1 MSSPSPRGGQAQ
13 RGIIEPFDSAKHNRA
28 AFSCGVEQVDNF
40 FRKTAN
46 KLVKADNLR
55 VYVMVGTDGQ
65 LIGFY
70 AINAHK
76 VDYTELPEKYAR
88 NRPGHGAIPAIY
100 ISMIG
105 VDLRFAGQGYGGDLL
120 ADCLARI
127 ARIGDELGVSVVMLD
142 ILDDGNPELVAKRKQ
157 LYAGYGFT
165 PLPSNDMRM
174 FLLLGTVKQ
183 LVQENGKPIRS
194 ARPAI
199 P

>member
-1 MSSPSPRGGQAQ
+1 MIDSTARGESAP
-13 RGIIEPFDSAKHNRA
+13 RGIIEPFDPARHDCA

-55 VYVMVGTDGQ
+55 VYAMVDPDAQ

-76 VDYTELPEKYAR
+76 VDYTELPSKYAR
-88 NRPGHGAIPAIY
+88 VRPGHGSIPAIY

-105 VDLRFAGQGYGGDLL
+105 VDVRFAGNGYGGDLL
-120 ADCLARI
+120 ADCLKRI
-127 ARIGDELGVSVVMLD
+127 ARIGNELGVSVVMLD
-142 ILDDGNPELVAKRKQ
+142 VLDDGNSELVEKRKR

-165 PLPSNDMRM
+165 PLPTNDMRL
-174 FLLLGTVKQ
+174 FLPLATVKQ
-183 LVQENGKPIRS
+183 LIAEDE
-194 ARPAI
+194 
-199 P
+199 

>member
-1 MSSPSPRGGQAQ
+1 MTGPSVRGASAT
-13 RGIIEPFDSAKHNRA
+13 RGIIEPFDPAKHDRA

-55 VYVMVGTDGQ
+55 VYAMVDPDGQ

-76 VDYTELPEKYAR
+76 VDYTELPAKYAR
-88 NRPGHGAIPAIY
+88 DRPGHGSIPAIY

-105 VDLRFAGQGYGGDLL
+105 VDVRFAGNGYGGDLL
-120 ADCLARI
+120 ADCLKRI

-142 ILDDGNPELVAKRKQ
+142 VLDDGNSELVEKRKR
-157 LYAGYGFT
+157 LYADYGFT
-165 PLPSNDMRM
+165 PLPTNDMRL
-174 FLLLGTVKQ
+174 FLPLATVKQ
-183 LVQENGKPIRS
+183 LIAESK
-194 ARPAI
+194 
-199 P
+199 